1 MNFILHVRT
10 TKGILKKWQ
19 IRKLKTTAFLF
30 QVLNIFLMMFLAS
43 FLAGEEKRLDG
54 VKKQKRTTKKEGW
67 EEKKEV

>member
-1 MNFILHVRT
+1 
-10 TKGILKKWQ
+10 
-19 IRKLKTTAFLF
+19 
-30 QVLNIFLMMFLAS
+30 MMFLAS